1 MKTIKNIDDKLM
13 YFQDIDDP
21 LIQAQLPT
29 YRRMMKSAVAMAVA
43 PGEQAIDLYQL
54 GLKFAWSEGQTYV
67 ADLKLEDAEF
77 KLLQEVVTKNPAAWM
92 SHYLAQVMIRLRESA
107 KTD

>member
-1 MKTIKNIDDKLM
+1 MKTIKNIDEKLM

-54 GLKFAWSEGQTYV
+54 GLKFSWSEGHNG

-77 KLLQEVVTKNPAAWM
+77 KLLQEVVGKNPAAWM

-107 KTD
+107 KAD